1 MAEHIRI
8 GDVAPRVQYAADGVQ
23 VAFTYPFP
31 IFAVADLE
39 VRLDGVR
46 QFGGYSVTGAGQSA
60 GGQVVFAAAPSAGR
74 RLTLLRR
81 LRLSR
86 TSDFQEN
93 GVLRARVLNDELD
106 YQVAALQEA
115 QDALSNALRLDP
127 SETASM
133 VLPLAG
139 GRAGRMLG
147 FDAVG
152 NVALFPQG
160 GSITSAFP
168 GAVPRSVEDKFSETL
183 SARDFG
189 STGNGSTDDGPALQ
203 AAMNAAAVSGKVLVI
218 GEGTH
223 RTTMPLIFSG
233 DAGGLLMRGL
243 ILYAGPAGAALT
255 IGNGGAFRNATKRY
269 EGLRVLRATQSDW
282 SSEADIGIVLR
293 NLDACHVEIRQAEG
307 FTIGV
312 RTLGEDRGFE
322 DSTML
327 LGRIVNNRIGLDVRT
342 ATAAGWNNSVNYIG
356 GHFACASDCNP
367 TQSRFGIRFS
377 NAAGAYNRHN
387 QHLFTS
393 PAFELQRQGTPGTV
407 DAIPFLIEAA
417 DARNVMARGIRMEA
431 CSPFVARHTGGAND
445 CVYEVAYTGTYAF
458 TGNGIDYTGTATR
471 AGGTV
476 LPLHQAA
483 AAQGTPRLVAD
494 AANIRARA
502 FRQTIDG
509 AGGVGFEE
517 MVVLSSNP
525 AGPPTNL
532 TGFGFA
538 GLPLFGLNAESVT
551 IPTSRALGF
560 VVDCAE
566 CREFFIAAE
575 GQELRP
581 VVMQFD
587 AAENVLDSASPAL
600 LSNMNI
606 LWTGA
611 PSMWWEGNS
620 NLDSLSAG
628 VALNRLQR
636 VTLHANARFAVIGV
650 RGGSATAVLKALRL
664 YAPATQAP
672 MVLFGGGRKWGVRE
686 YTTADT
692 GWVVPPLAAGATA
705 TRDVTLAGVRQGD
718 LVGAGFAK
726 DSGFQ
731 SGGVVFHAA
740 VGGTASTNQVRVTAQ
755 NISGGSITV
764 DAGTLFVRAVK
775 PRL

>member
-8 GDVAPRVQYAADGVQ
+8 GDVAPRVQYATSGVQ
-23 VAFTYPFP
+23 AAFTYPFP
-31 IFAVADLE
+31 IFAAADLE

-46 QFGGYSVTGAGQSA
+46 QFGGYSVTGAGASE
-60 GGQVVFAAAPSAGR
+60 GGQVVFAVAPPAGQ

-115 QDALSNALRLDP
+115 QDALSSAIRLDP
-127 SETASM
+127 SESASM
-133 VLPLAG
+133 LLPLAG
-139 GRAGRMLG
+139 GRASRILG
-147 FDAVG
+147 FDSVG

-160 GSITSAFP
+160 GAITSAFP
-168 GAVPRSVEDKFSETL
+168 GAIPRSVEDKFSETL

-203 AAMNAAAVSGKVLVI
+203 AAMNAAAVSGKVLLI

-223 RTTMPLIFSG
+223 RTTMPLILSG
-233 DAGGLLMRGL
+233 DAGGLIMRGL
-243 ILYAGPAGAALT
+243 ILYAGTTGSALT
-255 IGNGGAFRNATKRY
+255 IGSGGAFRNATRRY

-282 SSEADIGIVLR
+282 SNEADIGIVLR
-293 NLDACHVEIRQAEG
+293 NLDACHVEVRQAEG

-327 LGRIVNNRIGLDVRT
+327 LGRIVNNKYGLDVRT
-342 ATAAGWNNSVNYIG
+342 ATAAAWNNSINYVG
-356 GHFACASDCNP
+356 GHFACDSTCNP
-367 TQSRFGIRFS
+367 TQGRFGVRFS
-377 NAAGAYNRHN
+377 NAPGAYPRHN
-387 QHLFTS
+387 QHLFVS

-407 DAIPFLIEAA
+407 DAIPFLVDVA
-417 DARNVMARGIRMEA
+417 DARAIMARGIRMEA

-445 CVYEVAYTGTYAF
+445 CVYEVAYTGTYGF
-458 TGNGIDYTGTATR
+458 TGNGIDYPGTATR

-476 LPLHQAA
+476 ISLHQAA

-502 FRQTIDG
+502 FRQTVDG
-509 AGGVGFEE
+509 AGGVGFDE

-525 AGPPTNL
+525 AGPPANL

-560 VVDCAE
+560 VVDCSG

-575 GQELRP
+575 GSELRP
-581 VVMQFD
+581 VIMQFD
-587 AAENVLDSASPAL
+587 AAENVLDSTSPAL

-606 LWTGA
+606 LWTGT

-620 NLDSLSAG
+620 DLDSLSAG

-650 RGGSATAVLKALRL
+650 RGGSANAVLKALRL

-686 YTTADT
+686 YTVADA
-692 GWVVPPLAAGATA
+692 GWVLPSLAAGATA
-705 TRDVTLAGVRQGD
+705 TRDVTLNGVRQGD
-718 LVGAGFAK
+718 HVTASFAK
-726 DSGFQ
+726 DAGFQ
-731 SGGVVFHAA
+731 NGGVVFHAA
-740 VGGTASTNQVRVTAQ
+740 VGGTGSTNQVRVTAQ
-755 NISGGSITV
+755 NISGGAITV
-764 DAGTLFVRAVK
+764 DTGTLYVRAVK

>member
-8 GDVAPRVQYAADGVQ
+8 GDVAPRVQYATDGVQ
-23 VAFTYPFP
+23 AAFTYPFP
-31 IFAVADLE
+31 IFAVGDLE

-46 QFGGYSVTGAGQSA
+46 QFGGYSTTGAGVSE
-60 GGQVVFAAAPSAGR
+60 GGQVVFATAPANGR

-81 LRLSR
+81 LRLAR
-86 TSDFQEN
+86 TTDFQEN

-106 YQVAALQEA
+106 YQVAAMQEA
-115 QDALSNALRLDP
+115 QDGLSNAIRLDP

-139 GRAGRMLG
+139 GRSGRVLG
-147 FDAVG
+147 FDSAG

-160 GSITSAFP
+160 GAITSAFP
-168 GAVPRSVEDKFSETL
+168 GAVPRSVEDKLSETL

-223 RTTMPLIFSG
+223 RTTMPLVFSG
-233 DAGGLLMRGL
+233 DGGGLVMRGL
-243 ILYAGPAGAALT
+243 ILYAGPAGTALT
-255 IGNGGAFRNATKRY
+255 IGSGGAFRTATRRY
-269 EGLRVLRATQSDW
+269 EGLRVLRATQANW
-282 SSEADIGIVLR
+282 SNEADIGIVLR
-293 NLDACHVEIRQAEG
+293 NLDSCHVEVRQAEG
-307 FTIGV
+307 FTIGI

-322 DSTML
+322 DSTMQ
-327 LGRIVNNRIGLDVRT
+327 LGRIVNNKYGLDVRT
-342 ATAAGWNNSVNYIG
+342 ATAAAWNNSVNYIG

-367 TQSRFGIRFS
+367 TQSRFGVRFS

-387 QHLFTS
+387 QHLFIS

-417 DARNVMARGIRMEA
+417 DARNIMARGIRMEA

-458 TGNGIDYTGTATR
+458 TGNGIDYTATATR

-476 LPLHQAA
+476 MSLHQAA
-483 AAQGTPRLVAD
+483 AAHGTPRLIAD
-494 AANIRARA
+494 APNIRTRA

-509 AGGVGFEE
+509 AGGVGFDE

-525 AGPPTNL
+525 AGPPTTL

-538 GLPLFGLNAESVT
+538 GLSSFGLNAESVT

-560 VVDCAE
+560 VVDSTD

-575 GQELRP
+575 GSELRP

-587 AAENVLDSASPAL
+587 GSENVLDGNAPAL
-600 LSNMNI
+600 LSNMNV
-606 LWTGA
+606 LWAGA

-686 YTTADT
+686 YTVADT
-692 GWVVPPLAAGATA
+692 GWVLPALAANTTA

-718 LVGAGFAK
+718 HVTAGFAK
-726 DSGFQ
+726 DAGFQ
-731 SGGVVFHAA
+731 NGGVVFHAA

-755 NISGGSITV
+755 NISAGSITV
-764 DAGTLFVRAVK
+764 DTGTLYVRALK